1 MSSFEV
7 QRKDDGPVTTLYLK
21 GYLDAHTAPELENAF
36 QKLVEEK
43 RFNVV
48 VSMADL
54 TYISSAGMGVF
65 MGFIETMRENR
76 GDIKLSELPPKI
88 YRVFDLLGFP
98 LLYEVYEKEEQALK
112 KFHELLGENGA
123 KAGSPPEAG

>member
-36 QKLVEEK
+36 QKLVEAK

-112 KFHELLGENGA
+112 KFHELLGESGE
-123 KAGSPPEAG
+123 KAGNPPEAG

>member
-112 KFHELLGENGA
+112 KFHELLGESGE